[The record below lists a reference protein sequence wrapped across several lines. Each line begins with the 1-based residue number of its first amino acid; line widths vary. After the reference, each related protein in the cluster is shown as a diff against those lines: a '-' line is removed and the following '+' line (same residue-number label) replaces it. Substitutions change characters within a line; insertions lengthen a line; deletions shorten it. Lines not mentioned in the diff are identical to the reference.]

1 MIISI
6 IVAMAKNR
14 AIGINNKLPWDM
26 PADLK
31 YFHDNT
37 IGKPVIMGQK
47 TFESIG
53 RILPDRTN
61 IVLTLDKGFSFPGV
75 KVAYSIEEA
84 IGIAKDTGAQEAM
97 ICGGASIYRQF
108 LPLSDRLYLTIID
121 TEIDGDAFF
130 PEIDFNK
137 WKEVKKIENK
147 KDKENKFNY
156 TFLVLERG

>member
-75 KVAYSIEEA
+75 KVVYSIEEA

>member
-14 AIGINNKLPWDM
+14 AIGIKNKLPWDM

-31 YFHDNT
+31 HFHDAT
-37 IGKPVIMGQK
+37 VGKPIIMGQK

-53 RILPDRTN
+53 RILPKRTN

-75 KVAYSIEEA
+75 KIAYSIDEA
-84 IGIAKDTGAQEAM
+84 IEIAKETGAQEAM
-97 ICGGASIYRQF
+97 ICGGESIYRQF
-108 LPLSDRLYLTIID
+108 LDLADRLYLTVID

-137 WKEVKKIENK
+137 WKEVKRIENK
-147 KDKENKFNY
+147 KDQENSFNY

>member
-1 MIISI
+1 
-6 IVAMAKNR
+6 MAKNR